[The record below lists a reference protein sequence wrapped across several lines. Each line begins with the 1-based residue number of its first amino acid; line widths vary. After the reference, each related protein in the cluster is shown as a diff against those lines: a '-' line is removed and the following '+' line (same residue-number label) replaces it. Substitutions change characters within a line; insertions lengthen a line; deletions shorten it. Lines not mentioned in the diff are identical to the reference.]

1 MLWSFQVLGK
11 DLMDYGTRSGKSLSL
26 GIPRHPKVNPRT
38 PKSLILGMPRKAS
51 PLLFSFIGNF
61 TWSYIFIHHMICV
74 LLGASF
80 SFVSICFLLFRL
92 MFCIFSFNKEVKDSL
107 CHAYFASIHV
117 AVWKQKVYRCCK
129 NSLEKSEYDKML
141 NFFSKISSDKF
152 STVC

>member
-1 MLWSFQVLGK
+1 
-11 DLMDYGTRSGKSLSL
+11 
-26 GIPRHPKVNPRT
+26 
-38 PKSLILGMPRKAS
+38 MPRMAS
-51 PLLFSFIGNF
+51 PLSSSFIGNF

-80 SFVSICFLLFRL
+80 YFVSICFLLFII

-129 NSLEKSEYDKML
+129 NSLEKSENGIML
-141 NFFSKISSDKF
+141 NCFAYWALINLLQWDLIIFGVREVWWILHSLQTILF
-152 STVC
+152 WQIAVMFALFAYVCLFNDSIWG